1 MQELANENR
10 LLKALQKRQDS
21 ALRRYEGANAELPRL
36 INSHHEELRVLQTKY
51 KKLKELHK
59 DTCNLLKEKENEL
72 YSVNVSFSINAFVAI
87 TYEFFI

>member
-1 MQELANENR
+1 
-10 LLKALQKRQDS
+10 LQKRQDS

-59 DTCNLLKEKENEL
+59 DTCSLLKEKENEL
-72 YSVNVSFSINAFVAI
+72 YSVNVSSSLNALVYNI
-87 TYEFFI
+87 IYLYNYI

>member
-1 MQELANENR
+1 MKLIFLQELANENR

-59 DTCNLLKEKENEL
+59 DTCNLLKERENEL
-72 YSVNVSFSINAFVAI
+72 YSVNVSYSINAFV
-87 TYEFFI
+87 